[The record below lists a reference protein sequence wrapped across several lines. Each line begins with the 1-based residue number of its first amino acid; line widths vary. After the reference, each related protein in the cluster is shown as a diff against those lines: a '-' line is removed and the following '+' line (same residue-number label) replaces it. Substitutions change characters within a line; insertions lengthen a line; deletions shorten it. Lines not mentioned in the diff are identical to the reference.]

1 MFLSKLYLKK
11 EYRGKK
17 IAKAGIEF
25 LAALCQKE
33 GFSKIRLTCNWYN
46 KNTLAAYDKMGF
58 QVVAE
63 QDADIGN
70 GFVMNDYILEKSLA
84 NK

>member
-1 MFLSKLYLKK
+1 
-11 EYRGKK
+11 
-17 IAKAGIEF
+17 
-25 LAALCQKE
+25 
-33 GFSKIRLTCNWYN
+33 
-46 KNTLAAYDKMGF
+46 MGF